1 MESTY
6 FSNQK
11 DINNQLDKL
20 DNTYGVIDDKYSL
33 IKKIGSGGTS
43 SVYLGSFLARDQE
56 EKLFAIKVIDPKKQD
71 NKIFKNEVSMLQKVD
86 NPNVVK
92 IFDGG
97 EGFLKK
103 SNGKSKLVNY
113 IVLEY
118 IKNGELFDYIFFPG
132 KGFGEEYGQL
142 IFTHIIS
149 GLEACHK
156 FGVVHRDLK
165 TENIMVTEDFEIKIA
180 DFGFAANKQGKEG
193 QGLLYTSL
201 GTPSYAAPELHLK
214 SPYYGV
220 CNDIFALGVTMFVI
234 VTGSMPFKA
243 ATIHDHFYILIAK
256 NDYEGYW
263 SKRNLKMN
271 VSEEFKSL
279 FFNMIAYE
287 YTQRPSIDEIKEHP
301 WIKKYKQHE
310 QINQSHLTKEMSI
323 IEKIKIDFSERKKI
337 VDFKRHR
344 ERVQRENE
352 KIGQRVTTGITR
364 VYRSCDNIRQDNDM
378 KFLEKDKNIILKD
391 YVESSNPFTFIVK
404 VKDRI
409 KETDQNY
416 TFECLNYEDYLI
428 NKAYLLI
435 NTFKDYFDNLN
446 KKAEV
451 KFIPDK
457 FSIKIKIDEDEGN
470 ENENLE
476 VDYNCYLTEES
487 FSLKQM
493 VFKELKFNVEL
504 QKYDEDKLIVEFKKK
519 SGDRFELYTLFE
531 DFINKISN

>member
-1 MESTY
+1 
-6 FSNQK
+6 
-11 DINNQLDKL
+11 
-20 DNTYGVIDDKYSL
+20 
-33 IKKIGSGGTS
+33 
-43 SVYLGSFLARDQE
+43 
-56 EKLFAIKVIDPKKQD
+56 
-71 NKIFKNEVSMLQKVD
+71 
-86 NPNVVK
+86 
-92 IFDGG
+92 
-97 EGFLKK
+97 
-103 SNGKSKLVNY
+103 
-113 IVLEY
+113 
-118 IKNGELFDYIFFPG
+118 
-132 KGFGEEYGQL
+132 
-142 IFTHIIS
+142 
-149 GLEACHK
+149 
-156 FGVVHRDLK
+156 
-165 TENIMVTEDFEIKIA
+165 
-180 DFGFAANKQGKEG
+180 
-193 QGLLYTSL
+193 
-201 GTPSYAAPELHLK
+201 
-214 SPYYGV
+214 
-220 CNDIFALGVTMFVI
+220 
-234 VTGSMPFKA
+234 
-243 ATIHDHFYILIAK
+243 
-256 NDYEGYW
+256 
-263 SKRNLKMN
+263 
-271 VSEEFKSL
+271 
-279 FFNMIAYE
+279 
-287 YTQRPSIDEIKEHP
+287 
-301 WIKKYKQHE
+301 
-310 QINQSHLTKEMSI
+310 MSI